1 MSIDLCYNFL
11 TRRPMEAAM
20 DDRPTPSTD
29 ADVLVA
35 GMLFFDAV
43 FADLPHGPVL
53 GQEHWTPHFAWT
65 PGGIANFAI
74 AAARLGASTDV
85 AAAVGDDELSGLC
98 RAALAREGIGTA
110 LLARIPGWSIPVSA
124 CLGYDGDR
132 AIVTGGTESPVAL
145 PDILPATGGRVAA
158 LHVDESTAEWVRTSA
173 DRGQRVFAD
182 VGWDASGA
190 WDPAVLDAID
200 GAHAFTP
207 NDREAMAYT
216 RTDDPVRAARLLAER
231 VPLSVVTCGADG
243 VVAVDSASGDE
254 VVVPGVRV
262 RAVDATGAG
271 DVFCAALAVAS
282 LEDRP
287 LRERV
292 DLAALV
298 AAITVSRP
306 GGASTAPRR
315 DELLPWL
322 AANPTAAQP
331 RRYDFLPTFLQAATA
346 GPADPRP

>member
-1 MSIDLCYNFL
+1 
-11 TRRPMEAAM
+11 M
-20 DDRPTPSTD
+20 DDRRTSSTD

-35 GMLFFDAV
+35 GLLFFDAV

-85 AAAVGDDELSGLC
+85 AAVIGDDELSGLC

-110 LLARIPGWSIPVSA
+110 LLRRAPGWSIPVSA
-124 CLGYDGDR
+124 CMGYDHDR
-132 AIVTGGTESPVAL
+132 AIVTGGTAAPVPL
-145 PDILPATGGRVAA
+145 PELLPAQGGRVAA
-158 LHVDESTAEWVRTSA
+158 LHVDETTADWVRTSA
-173 DRGQRVFAD
+173 NRGTRVFAD
-182 VGWDASGA
+182 VGWDTTGS
-190 WDPAVLDAID
+190 WDPALLDAVD
-200 GAHAFTP
+200 GAYAFTP

-216 RTDDPVRAARLLAER
+216 RTGDARTAARTLAER
-231 VPLSVVTCGADG
+231 VPLSVVTLGGDG
-243 VVAVDSASGDE
+243 VVAVDSSTGEE
-254 VVVPGVRV
+254 VIAPPVRV

-287 LRERV
+287 LRERI
-292 DLAALV
+292 DFAALV

-315 DELLPWL
+315 DELAPWL
-322 AANPTAAQP
+322 AANPAAAD
-331 RRYDFLPTFLQAATA
+331 RDRYGFVTTGLPAAA
-346 GPADPRP
+346 AEPADRAH

>member
-1 MSIDLCYNFL
+1 
-11 TRRPMEAAM
+11 M
-20 DDRPTPSTD
+20 DDRRTSSTD

-35 GMLFFDAV
+35 GLLFFDAV

-85 AAAVGDDELSGLC
+85 AAVVGDDELSGLC

-110 LLARIPGWSIPVSA
+110 LLRRAPGWSIPVSA
-124 CLGYDGDR
+124 CMGYDGDR
-132 AIVTGGTESPVAL
+132 AIVTGGTAAPVPL
-145 PDILPATGGRVAA
+145 PELLPAHGGRVAT
-158 LHVDESTAEWVRTSA
+158 LHVDETTADWVRTSA
-173 DRGQRVFAD
+173 SRGTRVFAD
-182 VGWDASGA
+182 VGWDATGS
-190 WDPAVLDAID
+190 WDPALLDAVD
-200 GAHAFTP
+200 GAYAFTP

-216 RTDDPVRAARLLAER
+216 RTDDARTAARALAER
-231 VPLSVVTCGADG
+231 VPLSVVTLGGDG
-243 VVAVDSASGDE
+243 VVAVDSSTGEE
-254 VVVPGVRV
+254 VVAPPVRV

-287 LRERV
+287 LRERI
-292 DLAALV
+292 DFAALV

-315 DELLPWL
+315 DELAPWL
-322 AANPTAAQP
+322 AANPAAAD
-331 RRYDFLPTFLQAATA
+331 RDRYGFVTTGLPAATA
-346 GPADPRP
+346 EPAGRAH

>member
-1 MSIDLCYNFL
+1 
-11 TRRPMEAAM
+11 M
-20 DDRPTPSTD
+20 DDRLHRSTD

-43 FADLPHGPVL
+43 FAGLPGAPAL

-74 AAARLGASTDV
+74 AAVRLGATTD
-85 AAAVGDDELSGLC
+85 ACAVLGDDALSDLC
-98 RAALAREGIGTA
+98 RSSLAAEGIGTD
-110 LLARIPGWSIPVSA
+110 LLRTAPGWSVPVSA

-145 PDILPATGGRVAA
+145 ADLLPTRGGRVAA
-158 LHVDESTAEWVRTSA
+158 LHVDATTADWVRSSA
-173 DRGQRVFAD
+173 DRGLRVFAD
-182 VGWDASGA
+182 VGWDQTGT
-190 WDPAVLDAID
+190 WDPALLDAID
-200 GAHAFTP
+200 GAYAFTP

-216 RTDDPVRAARLLAER
+216 RTDDPVRAARALAER
-231 VPLSVVTCGADG
+231 VPLSVVTMGGDG
-243 VVAVDSASGDE
+243 VVAVDATTGDE
-254 VVVPGVRV
+254 VVAAPVRV

-282 LEDRP
+282 LTDLP

-292 DLAALV
+292 DFATLV

-306 GGASTAPRR
+306 GGASSAPRAG
-315 DELLPWL
+315 DLAPWL
-322 AANPTAAQP
+322 AANPAAAEP
-331 RRYDFLPTFLQAATA
+331 DRFGFLATSLQSATPATA
-346 GPADPRP
+346 GRTA